1 MPTQAK
7 AAVIDEITERF
18 QNSSAAVLT
27 EYRGLTVAQ
36 LTQLRRSLGAG
47 SSYAVVKNTLTK
59 RAADSVGYSDL
70 APLLTGPTAIAF
82 IEGDPVEAAKA
93 IRDFAKANPML
104 VVKGGVV
111 EGRTVDAREV
121 TRLADVESREVLLA
135 KLAGAMKGNLTK
147 AAGLFQAPLSQ
158 MARLAA
164 ALQEKK
170 AADSPAAEAP
180 AAAADDSTAAADTTP
195 ETDAADRTPIRRR
208 GHRLTKKETDMAKIS
223 STDLLDAFKEMT
235 LLELS
240 DFVKQFEETFDV
252 TAAAPVAVAAAPAA
266 GGGGGGDEA
275 AAEQDEFDVIL
286 EAAGDK
292 KIQVIK
298 EVRTLTSLGLK
309 EAKDLVDN
317 APKPVLEKVAKDA
330 AEKAKAALEGAGAT
344 VTVK

>member
-59 RAADSVGYSDL
+59 RAADSVGHTDL

-93 IRDFAKANPML
+93 IRDFARANPAL
-104 VVKGGVV
+104 IVKGGVV

-121 TRLADVESREVLLA
+121 TRLADVEPREVLLA

-158 MARLAA
+158 VARLAA

-170 AADSPAAEAP
+170 PASSEDEAAAPEAPAAEAP
-180 AAAADDSTAAADTTP
+180 ASDDTAAADTTP
-195 ETDAADRTPIRRR
+195 ADEATDEVAAAADAAD
-208 GHRLTKKETDMAKIS
+208 S
-223 STDLLDAFKEMT
+223 DA
-235 LLELS
+235 
-240 DFVKQFEETFDV
+240 
-252 TAAAPVAVAAAPAA
+252 
-266 GGGGGGDEA
+266 
-275 AAEQDEFDVIL
+275 
-286 EAAGDK
+286 
-292 KIQVIK
+292 
-298 EVRTLTSLGLK
+298 
-309 EAKDLVDN
+309 
-317 APKPVLEKVAKDA
+317 
-330 AEKAKAALEGAGAT
+330 
-344 VTVK
+344 